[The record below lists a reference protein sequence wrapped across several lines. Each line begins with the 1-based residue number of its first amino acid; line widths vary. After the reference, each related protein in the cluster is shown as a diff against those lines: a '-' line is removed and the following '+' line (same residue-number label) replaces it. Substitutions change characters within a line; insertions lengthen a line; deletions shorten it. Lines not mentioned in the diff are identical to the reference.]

1 MLTED
6 DSIFWGKTRVS
17 VHLLLCHRIELL
29 KLASFP
35 VIPIWEA
42 YQFATCEAT
51 DSLLFRGAMACC
63 VEGTHGE
70 NRTIIGIQC
79 VIVCG
84 STEDRIDYA

>member
-1 MLTED
+1 
-6 DSIFWGKTRVS
+6 
-17 VHLLLCHRIELL
+17 
-29 KLASFP
+29 
-35 VIPIWEA
+35 
-42 YQFATCEAT
+42 
-51 DSLLFRGAMACC
+51 MACC